1 MVGGVVVL
9 LPGEAAGDYGEIETW
24 TNTFDMFFLVFMGV
38 SLLSLMI
45 ATQAVHPQLWGKG
58 VFWGLLG
65 AKFGLMM
72 SVSVVGGW
80 ICRYFCDCDEQGYIM
95 TTNSSWFK
103 VNYTRKIQHFAAY
116 MIPLVLKVPE
126 SCGAACTGVLADFW
140 SEWATLL
147 GFLVLIKPIRES
159 TTVFMLQFN
168 SLDRPEDRP
177 YTLKWIVLG
186 NILPGMCLIIL
197 FRSIYAATGHPVD
210 LVFIFV
216 YITGVGDGLAEP
228 VGIWLGKHK
237 YKTRSCFSPR
247 RYTRSWEGSVCVFL
261 SGLIFPLCQP
271 SSFESRLGMWLCA
284 VILAPCMAWAEAV
297 SPHTMDTPCL
307 MGAGGLLIFLVV
319 HFVH

>member
-1 MVGGVVVL
+1 
-9 LPGEAAGDYGEIETW
+9 
-24 TNTFDMFFLVFMGV
+24 MFFLVFMGV

-45 ATQAVHPQLWGKG
+45 ATQAVHPQMWGKG

-168 SLDRPEDRP
+168 SLDRPEDRASLCLVVAQRVP
-177 YTLKWIVLG
+177 LLSSCRPLSFVSFP
-186 NILPGMCLIIL
+186 LP
-197 FRSIYAATGHPVD
+197 P
-210 LVFIFV
+210 
-216 YITGVGDGLAEP
+216 
-228 VGIWLGKHK
+228 
-237 YKTRSCFSPR
+237 SCFLP
-247 RYTRSWEGSVCVFL
+247 WGS
-261 SGLIFPLCQP
+261 IRPM
-271 SSFESRLGMWLCA
+271 ER
-284 VILAPCMAWAEAV
+284 
-297 SPHTMDTPCL
+297 
-307 MGAGGLLIFLVV
+307 VV
-319 HFVH
+319 